1 MKRAASLPLRRTLQ
15 ILLAAGIV
23 LAAGAA
29 VWVFNPRRD
38 VPLTEAMTSAY
49 WLRHMRGGDQYDA
62 QDALLERGDPNVPE
76 VALTFDD
83 GPDPHYG
90 PLIARLLK
98 QKGVTATFFV
108 IGFRVRQHPEVLREL
123 VADGFEI
130 GNHTYDHKRL
140 PDLKPHE
147 IANELRLC
155 DRDIATVTGLHP
167 HLMRPPGVQ
176 FDDKVLEID
185 KALGYVTVSWTV
197 GARDYGEEP
206 PQSFIEERVLS
217 RTRNGSIILLHQ
229 TSPQTLAALPAIID
243 GLQRRGFRFVTVSA
257 MLSRLQAR
265 LPTPPPSSPLLV
277 KEDKPAKIA
286 RATETGSNNAAHA
299 ERKNL

>member
-1 MKRAASLPLRRTLQ
+1 MKKWSVLRRSRTFW
-15 ILLAAGIV
+15 LLSAAV
-23 LAAGAA
+23 VFLGAA
-29 VWVFNPRRD
+29 AAIWVFNPRRD
-38 VPLTEAMTSAY
+38 VPVTEALTVGY
-49 WLRHMRGGDQYDA
+49 WVRYLRGGDRYDA
-62 QDALLERGDPNVPE
+62 QDAFLERGDPNVPE

-83 GPDPHYG
+83 GPDPRYG
-90 PLIARLLK
+90 PEVAQILK

-108 IGFRVRQHPEVLREL
+108 IGFRVKQHPEVLRGL
-123 VADGFEI
+123 VRDGFEI

-155 DRDIATVTGLHP
+155 DRDIAAVTGLHP

-176 FDDKVLEID
+176 FDDKVLGID

-206 PQSFIEERVLS
+206 PASFIVERVLD

-229 TSPQTLAALPAIID
+229 TSPPLILLL
-243 GLQRRGFRFVTVSA
+243 GLR
-257 MLSRLQAR
+257 
-265 LPTPPPSSPLLV
+265 
-277 KEDKPAKIA
+277 
-286 RATETGSNNAAHA
+286 
-299 ERKNL
+299 